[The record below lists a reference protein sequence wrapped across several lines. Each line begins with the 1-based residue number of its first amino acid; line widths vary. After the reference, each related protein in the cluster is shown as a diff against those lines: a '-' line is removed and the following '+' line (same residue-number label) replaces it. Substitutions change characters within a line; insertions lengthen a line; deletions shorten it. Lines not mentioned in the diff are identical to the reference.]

1 VEDMFFGNYQH
12 NLDSKGRLVIPAKMR
27 DEAGMYLYIMK
38 GYEGCLSVFK
48 ESAFEKEIQKINTLP
63 FNQKNARD
71 YIRMQLSS
79 VVELEVDKQGRIQ
92 LPTQLIN
99 EYKIGKS
106 IVVVGVVDHFEIWD
120 AESWTKYLKDNE
132 GSYEVKAEV
141 LPIVK

>member
-1 VEDMFFGNYQH
+1 MFFGNYQH
-12 NLDSKGRLVIPAKMR
+12 TLDNKGRLVIPSKMR
-27 DEAGMYLYIMK
+27 DEAGDLLYIMK

-48 ESAFEKEIQKINTLP
+48 ESTFQSEVQKINALP

-92 LPTQLIN
+92 LPTQLLSD
-99 EYKIGKS
+99 YHIGKTV
-106 IVVVGVVDHFEIWD
+106 VVVGVVDHFEIWD
-120 AESWTKYLKDNE
+120 TLSWVQYLKDNE